1 MLRKKREWP
10 CKKESEKPDLQI
22 TISSARMGKDVVL
35 SLAVYMDVCQLW
47 ASVEQTWVIGFRNSW
62 DLGRLGGVKYVRL
75 ASKLPQSFST

>member
-10 CKKESEKPDLQI
+10 CKKESDKPDFQI

-47 ASVEQTWVIGFRNSW
+47 ASVEQT
-62 DLGRLGGVKYVRL
+62 
-75 ASKLPQSFST
+75 